1 MKCRVW
7 FPLCVVACSLRSDSR
22 ARRLVGSELNCTP
35 GKRGGVGGREQGK
48 CLPPSSLLS
57 RFPPLVSPLFFILRE
72 FFSRALLFE
81 RLEQATCVAALT
93 CCVHSNDLNR
103 IWLNS
108 IKSSLKIL
116 IIKMKVVIPSL
127 TSSEHPRFV
136 SDKKEI
142 SLRKQPPLLAAE
154 TSLVARSE
162 DRRLFSHSRK

>member
-1 MKCRVW
+1 MKCGVW

-35 GKRGGVGGREQGK
+35 GKRGGGGARAREVPSPF
-48 CLPPSSLLS
+48 LPSLPLPLPSLPS
-57 RFPPLVSPLFFILRE
+57 FFILRE

-136 SDKKEI
+136 SDEKEI

-154 TSLVARSE
+154 TSLAARSE

>member
-7 FPLCVVACSLRSDSR
+7 FPLCVVAYSLRSDSR

-35 GKRGGVGGREQGK
+35 GKRGGGGREQGK
-48 CLPPSSLLS
+48 SLPPSSLLY
-57 RFPPLVSPLFFILRE
+57 RFPPPPPSLPSFFILRE

-93 CCVHSNDLNR
+93 CCVHSNDCR
-103 IWLNS
+103 MLNS
-108 IKSSLKIL
+108 IKRSLKIL

-154 TSLVARSE
+154 TSLAARSE

>member
-1 MKCRVW
+1 MYTGKTGRGVG
-7 FPLCVVACSLRSDSR
+7 AR
-22 ARRLVGSELNCTP
+22 ARDVPSPVLPSLP
-35 GKRGGVGGREQGK
+35 
-48 CLPPSSLLS
+48 LSPPPPPPSLPS
-57 RFPPLVSPLFFILRE
+57 FFILRE

-93 CCVHSNDLNR
+93 CCVHSNDCR
-103 IWLNS
+103 MLNS
-108 IKSSLKIL
+108 IKRSLKIL

-154 TSLVARSE
+154 TSLAARSE

>member
-1 MKCRVW
+1 MKCGVW

-35 GKRGGVGGREQGK
+35 GKRGGGGARAREVPSPF
-48 CLPPSSLLS
+48 LPSLPLPLPSLPS
-57 RFPPLVSPLFFILRE
+57 FFILPE

-93 CCVHSNDLNR
+93 CCVHSNDCK

-116 IIKMKVVIPSL
+116 ITKMKVVIPSL

-136 SDKKEI
+136 SDEKEI

-154 TSLVARSE
+154 TSLAARSE